1 MGYEAYDIPFNIERH
16 KLAEDEEYKKID
28 KEWEDKIKDFI
39 EERKAENE
47 KMRARAEELKAE
59 KKLKIL

>member
-28 KEWEDKIKDFI
+28 KEWEDKI
-39 EERKAENE
+39 
-47 KMRARAEELKAE
+47 
-59 KKLKIL
+59 